1 MLCVSYGVVTEGG
14 GPMVSRLVDLHN
26 YAFGVTKRSS
36 RVERAKKV
44 GAHKP
49 TKIPNR
55 SPWAMSGSL
64 DMNQMAM
71 DDITE
76 RKPQMKHTL
85 LRIRQLAKDII
96 NSLELPS
103 VDTSSKTFSDDTRR
117 PTARCIKAIAR
128 LKLLRACRSRRLS
141 GDPDSDIVWRLFLFQ
156 SLAFTTV
163 DEIA

>member
-1 MLCVSYGVVTEGG
+1 
-14 GPMVSRLVDLHN
+14 
-26 YAFGVTKRSS
+26 
-36 RVERAKKV
+36 
-44 GAHKP
+44 
-49 TKIPNR
+49 
-55 SPWAMSGSL
+55 
-64 DMNQMAM
+64 MNQMAM

-141 GDPDSDIVWRLFLFQ
+141 GDPDNNIVWRLFLFQ